1 MDSHVIAENEIL
13 PGTGRISRKKEHF
26 EGLFKTMR
34 DDNVSRFE
42 TMVEK
47 RDLSQYE
54 VS

>member
-1 MDSHVIAENEIL
+1 MDSHVIAEHEIL
-13 PGTGRISRKKEHF
+13 SGTGRISRKKEHS
-26 EGLFKTMR
+26 EGLLGTIR

-42 TMVEK
+42 TMAEK